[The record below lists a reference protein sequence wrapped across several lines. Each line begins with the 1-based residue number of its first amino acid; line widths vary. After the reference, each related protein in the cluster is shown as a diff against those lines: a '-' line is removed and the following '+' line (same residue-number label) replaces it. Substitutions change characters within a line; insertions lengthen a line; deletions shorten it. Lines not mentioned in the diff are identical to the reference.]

1 MKYKKI
7 KKLYYSISEISEKLG
22 IKPSVIRYWESEFK
36 DLNPQKNRAGNRIYK
51 EDDIDTIRLIHHY
64 VHEKHLSI
72 HDANDLIQDLKKE
85 QLYTR
90 KVKELNLIPVK
101 ILNESPDEDDLIE
114 PLPEEDE
121 FEKDFIEPLD
131 DEGLEDTEEKEYL
144 DFEIVAR
151 PKKDFK
157 PEPFMEYVLD
167 EEEEI
172 TEEEDSD
179 EDVEDEIEENQT
191 DMEFEIV
198 SPTKETFIYPLEEES
213 EENEEIPQTPIIKK
227 EKPIATPIKET
238 APKADPELR
247 KLLKKI
253 SSNIND
259 IIDILKE

>member
-1 MKYKKI
+1 
-7 KKLYYSISEISEKLG
+7 LG
-22 IKPSVIRYWESEFK
+22 IKPSVIRYWETEFK

-90 KVKELNLIPVK
+90 KVKELSLIPVK
-101 ILNESPDEDDLIE
+101 ILNESPDDDDLIE
-114 PLPEEDE
+114 PLPDEDD
-121 FEKDFIEPLD
+121 FDKDFIEPLD
-131 DEGLEDTEEKEYL
+131 DEGFEDEDEKENL
-144 DFEIVAR
+144 DFEIVTR

-167 EEEEI
+167 EEEET
-172 TEEEDSD
+172 TEEEDD
-179 EDVEDEIEENQT
+179 DPGEDVEDELEKYPT

-198 SPTKETFIYPLEEES
+198 SPTKETFIYPLEEEA
-213 EENEEIPQTPIIKK
+213 EENEEIPETPIIKK
-227 EKPIATPIKET
+227 EIPLPLPNKET
-238 APKADPELR
+238 AQKSDPELR

-259 IIDILKE
+259 IIDILQE